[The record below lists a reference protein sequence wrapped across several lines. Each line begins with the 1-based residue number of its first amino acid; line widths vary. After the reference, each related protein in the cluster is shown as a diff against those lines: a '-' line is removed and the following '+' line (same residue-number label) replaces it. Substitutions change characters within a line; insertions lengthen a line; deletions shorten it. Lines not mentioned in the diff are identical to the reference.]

1 MIEIILILC
10 QIFFIGFLIKLSIPN
25 IKINTILITSLTES
39 LILKSIIFINLLLVF
54 SLLDISQ
61 NYLIISL
68 IVISLILILKEK
80 EKFKINFNL
89 NFNFKNFLIFIYIFI
104 VSIVLTY
111 DLQLGWDAKFFWFLK
126 TINFYQ
132 DNSLL
137 NLEKLPATDYPHL
150 GSYIWSFFWRF
161 PFDSHEY
168 LGRLFYVFLY
178 VLSIF
183 YFCEIFKSNETYKL
197 ILSSLIILTTFDIEL
212 FNGNQE
218 IIIFSLILV
227 AAKLSYELVA
237 QKIKNPKSHLI
248 FLLLSFNA
256 ALWIK
261 NEGLFL
267 LGFILFITL
276 FFGNLNLK
284 QKKFVV
290 SISLFLIAT
299 RFIIL
304 YFLNSELES
313 FEFEKTFNYSFFENL
328 PLNLKTISFYS
339 FVYSLSLP
347 VIILSLLI
355 LLLNIY
361 LFKIDKI
368 QLFII
373 FYLLLN
379 VLFIF
384 AAFMLSMEN
393 VEWQVRVGLKR
404 VMFESSGFYLLTI
417 VYLFNKVKKNDST
430 NFS

>member
-1 MIEIILILC
+1 MTEIIIIFF
-10 QIFFIGFLIKLSIPN
+10 QIFFIGLLINLSIPN
-25 IKINTILITSLTES
+25 IKINSTLTTSLTES
-39 LILKSIIFINLLLVF
+39 LIFKSIIFINVLLVF
-54 SLLDISQ
+54 SLLNISL
-61 NYLIISL
+61 NYLMISL
-68 IVISLILILKEK
+68 IVLSLIFILKEK
-80 EKFKINFNL
+80 NKFKINLNL
-89 NFNFKNFLIFIYIFI
+89 KNFLIYTYIFI
-104 VSIVLTY
+104 ISVVVTY

-132 DNSLL
+132 DNYLI

-150 GSYIWSFFWRF
+150 GTYIWSFFWRF
-161 PFDSHEY
+161 PFDTYEY
-168 LGRLFYVFLY
+168 LGRIFYIFLY
-178 VLSIF
+178 ILSIF

-197 ILSSLIILTTFDIEL
+197 ILSSLIILTTFDIEW

-218 IIIFSLILV
+218 IMIFSLILV

-237 QKIKNPKSHLI
+237 QKIKNPNSHLI
-248 FLLLSFNA
+248 FLLLTLNA

-267 LGFILFITL
+267 LGFILFTIL

-290 SISLFLIAT
+290 FVSVFLIAT
-299 RFIIL
+299 RLIIL

-313 FEFEKTFNYSFFENL
+313 FEFEKTLSYSFFENFL
-328 PLNLKTISFYS
+328 LNLKTISFYS

-347 VIILSLLI
+347 LIILSLLI

-373 FYLLLN
+373 FYLILN

-384 AAFMLSMEN
+384 MSFMLSMES

-417 VYLFNKVKKNDST
+417 VYLFNKIKKNDT
-430 NFS
+430 ANFS

>member
-1 MIEIILILC
+1 MIEIILIFF
-10 QIFFIGFLIKLSIPN
+10 QIFFIGCLINLSIPK
-25 IKINTILITSLTES
+25 IKINSTFTTSLTES
-39 LILKSIIFINLLLVF
+39 LILKSIIFINILLVF
-54 SLLDISQ
+54 SLLNISL

-68 IVISLILILKEK
+68 IVFSLILILKEK
-80 EKFKINFNL
+80 EKNKINFNL
-89 NFNFKNFLIFIYIFI
+89 KNFLIFIYIFI
-104 VSIVLTY
+104 ISIALTY

-132 DNSLL
+132 DNSLS

-150 GSYIWSFFWRF
+150 GAYIWSFFWRF
-161 PFDSHEY
+161 PFDSYEY
-168 LGRLFYVFLY
+168 LGRIFYVFLY
-178 VLSIF
+178 ILSIF

-218 IIIFSLILV
+218 IVVFSLMLV
-227 AAKLSYELVA
+227 ASKLSYELVTR
-237 QKIKNPKSHLI
+237 KIKNPTIHLI

-256 ALWIK
+256 ALWVK

-267 LGFILFITL
+267 LGFILFIIL

-284 QKKFVV
+284 QKKFILLG
-290 SISLFLIAT
+290 SILLITA
-299 RFIIL
+299 RFVIF
-304 YFLNSELES
+304 YFLNTELES
-313 FEFEKTFNYSFFENL
+313 FQFEKTFSSSFFENL
-328 PLNLKTISFYS
+328 LLNLKTISFYS
-339 FVYSLSLP
+339 IVYSLSLP
-347 VIILSLLI
+347 LILLSLLT

-373 FYLLLN
+373 SYLILN

-384 AAFMLSMEN
+384 AAFMFTMED
-393 VEWQVRVGLKR
+393 VEWQVKVGLKR

-417 VYLFNKVKKNDST
+417 VYLFNKIKR
-430 NFS
+430 

>member
-1 MIEIILILC
+1 MTEIILIFF

-25 IKINTILITSLTES
+25 IKINSVLTTSLTES
-39 LILKSIIFINLLLVF
+39 LTLKSIIFINLLLVF
-54 SLLDISQ
+54 SLLNISL

-68 IVISLILILKEK
+68 IVISLIFILKEK
-80 EKFKINFNL
+80 EKFKINF

-104 VSIVLTY
+104 VSIALTY

-161 PFDSHEY
+161 PFDSYEY
-168 LGRLFYVFLY
+168 LGRIFYVFLY
-178 VLSIF
+178 VISIF
-183 YFCEIFKSNETYKL
+183 YFCEIFESNETYKL

-237 QKIKNPKSHLI
+237 KKIKNPINHLI

-290 SISLFLIAT
+290 SISVFLIAT
-299 RFIIL
+299 RFMIL

-328 PLNLKTISFYS
+328 TLNLKTISFYS

-347 VIILSLLI
+347 VIISSLLI

-373 FYLLLN
+373 FYLILN

-384 AAFMLSMEN
+384 MSFMLSMES

>member
-1 MIEIILILC
+1 MTEIIIIFF
-10 QIFFIGFLIKLSIPN
+10 QIFFIGLLINLSIPN
-25 IKINTILITSLTES
+25 IKINSTLTTSLTES
-39 LILKSIIFINLLLVF
+39 LIFKSIIFINVLLVF
-54 SLLDISQ
+54 SLLNISL
-61 NYLIISL
+61 NYLMISL
-68 IVISLILILKEK
+68 IVLSLIFILKEK
-80 EKFKINFNL
+80 NKFKINLNL
-89 NFNFKNFLIFIYIFI
+89 KNFLIYTYIFI
-104 VSIVLTY
+104 ISVVVTY

-132 DNSLL
+132 DNYLI

-150 GSYIWSFFWRF
+150 GTYIWSFFWRF
-161 PFDSHEY
+161 PFDTYEY
-168 LGRLFYVFLY
+168 LGRIFYIFLY
-178 VLSIF
+178 ILSIF

-197 ILSSLIILTTFDIEL
+197 ILSSLIILTTFDIEW

-218 IIIFSLILV
+218 IMIFSLILV

-237 QKIKNPKSHLI
+237 QKIKNPNSHLI
-248 FLLLSFNA
+248 FLLLTLNA

-267 LGFILFITL
+267 LGFILFTIL

-290 SISLFLIAT
+290 FVSVFLIAT
-299 RFIIL
+299 RLIIL

-313 FEFEKTFNYSFFENL
+313 FEFEKTLSYSFFENFL
-328 PLNLKTISFYS
+328 LNLKTISFYS

-347 VIILSLLI
+347 LIILSLLI

-373 FYLLLN
+373 FYLILN

-384 AAFMLSMEN
+384 MSFMLSMES

-417 VYLFNKVKKNDST
+417 VYLFNKIKKNDST
-430 NFS
+430 NFL

>member
-1 MIEIILILC
+1 MIEIILIFF
-10 QIFFIGFLIKLSIPN
+10 QIFFIGFLINLSIPN
-25 IKINTILITSLTES
+25 IKINSTLATSLTES
-39 LILKSIIFINLLLVF
+39 LILKSIIFINALLVF
-54 SLLDISQ
+54 SLLNISL
-61 NYLIISL
+61 NYLIIFL
-68 IVISLILILKEK
+68 ILFSLILILKEK
-80 EKFKINFNL
+80 KKFKIDFNL
-89 NFNFKNFLIFIYIFI
+89 KNFLIFFYIFTI
-104 VSIVLTY
+104 SIVMAY
-111 DLQLGWDAKFFWFLK
+111 DLELGWDAKFFWFLK

-132 DNSLL
+132 DNSFL
-137 NLEKLPATDYPHL
+137 NLEKIPATDYPHL

-168 LGRLFYVFLY
+168 LGRIFYVFFY
-178 VLSIF
+178 ILSIF

-197 ILSSLIILTTFDIEL
+197 ILSSLIVLTTFDIEL

-218 IIIFSLILV
+218 IIIFSLTLV

-237 QKIKNPKSHLI
+237 QKLKNPINNLI

-267 LGFILFITL
+267 LGFILFIIL
-276 FFGNLNLK
+276 FFGNLNSN

-290 SISLFLIAT
+290 LVSVFLITA

-313 FEFEKTFNYSFFENL
+313 FEFDKTFSYSFFENL

-339 FVYSLSLP
+339 LVYSLSLP
-347 VIILSLLI
+347 LITLSLLV

-384 AAFMLSMEN
+384 AAFMLSMEDI
-393 VEWQVRVGLKR
+393 EWQVRVGLKR

-417 VYLFNKVKKNDST
+417 VYLFNKIKKND
-430 NFS
+430 

>member
-1 MIEIILILC
+1 MIEIILIFF
-10 QIFFIGFLIKLSIPN
+10 QIFFIGFLINSSIPN
-25 IKINTILITSLTES
+25 IKINSTLATSLTES
-39 LILKSIIFINLLLVF
+39 LILKSIIFINVLLVF
-54 SLLDISQ
+54 SLLNISL

-68 IVISLILILKEK
+68 IVFSLILILKK
-80 EKFKINFNL
+80 KIKFEINFNL
-89 NFNFKNFLIFIYIFI
+89 KNFLIFIYIFI
-104 VSIVLTY
+104 ISIILVY

-137 NLEKLPATDYPHL
+137 NLEKIPATDYPHL

-161 PFDSHEY
+161 PFGSYEY
-168 LGRLFYVFLY
+168 LGRIFYVFLY
-178 VLSIF
+178 IISIF

-197 ILSSLIILTTFDIEL
+197 ILSSLVILTTFDIEL

-218 IIIFSLILV
+218 IIIFSLMLI
-227 AAKLSYELVA
+227 AAKLSYELVSK
-237 QKIKNPKSHLI
+237 KIKNPNSHII

-267 LGFILFITL
+267 LGFILFIIL
-276 FFGNLNLK
+276 FFGNLNFK
-284 QKKFVV
+284 QKKLVV
-290 SISLFLIAT
+290 LVSLFLIST

-328 PLNLKTISFYS
+328 TLNLKTISFYS

-347 VIILSLLI
+347 LIMLSLLI

-384 AAFMLSMEN
+384 AAFMLTMED

-417 VYLFNKVKKNDST
+417 VYLFNKIKK
-430 NFS
+430 

>member
-1 MIEIILILC
+1 MTEIILIFF
-10 QIFFIGFLIKLSIPN
+10 QIFFIVFLIKLSIPN
-25 IKINTILITSLTES
+25 IKINSVVATSLTES

-54 SLLDISQ
+54 SLLNISL
-61 NYLIISL
+61 NYLVISL

-80 EKFKINFNL
+80 EKLKISL
-89 NFNFKNFLIFIYIFI
+89 DFKNFLIFIYIFI
-104 VSIVLTY
+104 ISIVLTY

-161 PFDSHEY
+161 PFDSYEY
-168 LGRLFYVFLY
+168 LGRIFYVFLY
-178 VLSIF
+178 ILSIF
-183 YFCEIFKSNETYKL
+183 YFCEIFKSNKTYKL

-237 QKIKNPKSHLI
+237 QKIKNPMSHLI

-276 FFGNLNLK
+276 FFGNLNLR

-290 SISLFLIAT
+290 SISVFLIAT
-299 RFIIL
+299 RFMIL

-328 PLNLKTISFYS
+328 TLNLKTILFYS

-347 VIILSLLI
+347 VIISSLLI

-373 FYLLLN
+373 FYLILN

>member
-1 MIEIILILC
+1 MIEIILIFF
-10 QIFFIGFLIKLSIPN
+10 QIFFIGCLINLSIPK
-25 IKINTILITSLTES
+25 IKINSTFTTSLTES
-39 LILKSIIFINLLLVF
+39 LILKSIIFINILLVF
-54 SLLDISQ
+54 SLLNISL

-68 IVISLILILKEK
+68 IVFSLIHILKEK
-80 EKFKINFNL
+80 EKNKINFNL
-89 NFNFKNFLIFIYIFI
+89 KNLLIFIYIFI
-104 VSIVLTY
+104 ISIALTY

-150 GSYIWSFFWRF
+150 GAYIWSFFWRF
-161 PFDSHEY
+161 PFDSYEY
-168 LGRLFYVFLY
+168 LGRIFYVFLY
-178 VLSIF
+178 ILSIF

-218 IIIFSLILV
+218 IVVFSLMLV
-227 AAKLSYELVA
+227 AAKLSYELVTR
-237 QKIKNPKSHLI
+237 KIKSPTNHLI

-256 ALWIK
+256 ALWVK

-267 LGFILFITL
+267 LGFILLIIL

-284 QKKFVV
+284 QKKFILLG
-290 SISLFLIAT
+290 SILLITA
-299 RFIIL
+299 RFVIF
-304 YFLNSELES
+304 YFLNTELES
-313 FEFEKTFNYSFFENL
+313 FQFEKTFSYSFFENL
-328 PLNLKTISFYS
+328 LLNLKTISFYS
-339 FVYSLSLP
+339 IVYSLSLP
-347 VIILSLLI
+347 LILLSLLT

-373 FYLLLN
+373 FYLILN

-384 AAFMLSMEN
+384 AAFIFTMED
-393 VEWQVRVGLKR
+393 VEWQVKVGLKR

-417 VYLFNKVKKNDST
+417 VYLFNKIKR
-430 NFS
+430 

>member
-1 MIEIILILC
+1 MTEIILIFF
-10 QIFFIGFLIKLSIPN
+10 QIFFIGFLIRLSIPN
-25 IKINTILITSLTES
+25 IKINSVLTTSLTES
-39 LILKSIIFINLLLVF
+39 LILKSIIFINLFLVF
-54 SLLDISQ
+54 SLLNISL

-80 EKFKINFNL
+80 EKFKININFY
-89 NFNFKNFLIFIYIFI
+89 FNFKNLLIFIYIFI

-150 GSYIWSFFWRF
+150 GAYIWSFFWRF
-161 PFDSHEY
+161 PFDSYEY
-168 LGRLFYVFLY
+168 LGRMFYVFLY
-178 VLSIF
+178 ILSIF
-183 YFCEIFKSNETYKL
+183 YFCEIFKANETYKL

-218 IIIFSLILV
+218 IVIFSLMLV
-227 AAKLSYELVA
+227 AAKLSYELVTK
-237 QKIKNPKSHLI
+237 KIKNPTNHLI

-256 ALWIK
+256 ALWVK

-267 LGFILFITL
+267 LGFILFIIL

-284 QKKFVV
+284 QKKLILLGSILLVTARFV
-290 SISLFLIAT
+290 
-299 RFIIL
+299 IL
-304 YFLNSELES
+304 YFLNTELES
-313 FEFEKTFNYSFFENL
+313 FQFEKTFSYSFFENFL
-328 PLNLKTISFYS
+328 LNLKTISFYS
-339 FVYSLSLP
+339 IVYSLSLP
-347 VIILSLLI
+347 LILLSLLTF
-355 LLLNIY
+355 LLNIY

-373 FYLLLN
+373 FYLILN

-384 AAFMLSMEN
+384 AAFMLTMED

-417 VYLFNKVKKNDST
+417 VYLFNKIKK
-430 NFS
+430 

>member
-1 MIEIILILC
+1 MTEIILIFF
-10 QIFFIGFLIKLSIPN
+10 QIFFIVFLIKLSIPN
-25 IKINTILITSLTES
+25 IKINSVVATSLTES

-54 SLLDISQ
+54 SLLNISL
-61 NYLIISL
+61 NYLVISL

-80 EKFKINFNL
+80 EKLKISL
-89 NFNFKNFLIFIYIFI
+89 DFKNFLIFIYIFI
-104 VSIVLTY
+104 ISIVLTY

-161 PFDSHEY
+161 PFDSYEY
-168 LGRLFYVFLY
+168 LGRIFYVFLY
-178 VLSIF
+178 ILSIF
-183 YFCEIFKSNETYKL
+183 YFCEIFKSNKTYKL

-237 QKIKNPKSHLI
+237 QKIKNPMSHLI

-276 FFGNLNLK
+276 FFGNLNLR

-290 SISLFLIAT
+290 SISVFLIAT
-299 RFIIL
+299 RFMIL

-328 PLNLKTISFYS
+328 TLNLKTILFYS

-347 VIILSLLI
+347 VIISSLLI

-373 FYLLLN
+373 FYLILN

-384 AAFMLSMEN
+384 AAFMFTMED
-393 VEWQVRVGLKR
+393 VEWQVKVGLKR

-417 VYLFNKVKKNDST
+417 VYLFNKIKR
-430 NFS
+430 

>member
-1 MIEIILILC
+1 MIEITLIFF
-10 QIFFIGFLIKLSIPN
+10 QIFFIGFLVSLSIPN
-25 IKINTILITSLTES
+25 VKINSTLATSLMES
-39 LILKSIIFINLLLVF
+39 LILKSIIFINALLVF
-54 SLLDISQ
+54 SLLNFNL

-68 IVISLILILKEK
+68 IIFILILTLKEK
-80 EKFKINFNL
+80 KRFKISLNL
-89 NFNFKNFLIFIYIFI
+89 KNFLIFVYIFI
-104 VSIVLTY
+104 ISIVLTY
-111 DLQLGWDAKFFWFLK
+111 DLELGWDAKFFWFLK

-137 NLEKLPATDYPHL
+137 NLEKIPATDYPHL

-161 PFDSHEY
+161 PFDSYEY
-168 LGRLFYVFLY
+168 LGRIFYVFLY
-178 VLSIF
+178 ILSIF
-183 YFCEIFKSNETYKL
+183 YFCEIFKSNETYRL
-197 ILSSLIILTTFDIEL
+197 ILSSLIILTTFDVEL

-218 IIIFSLILV
+218 IIIFSLMLV

-237 QKIKNPKSHLI
+237 QKIKNPTNHLI

-267 LGFILFITL
+267 LGFILFIIL
-276 FFGNLNLK
+276 FFGNLNLN
-284 QKKFVV
+284 QKKFVILASV
-290 SISLFLIAT
+290 ILIT
-299 RFIIL
+299 SRFIIL
-304 YFLNSELES
+304 FFLNSELES
-313 FEFEKTFNYSFFENL
+313 FEFEKTFSHSFFENL
-328 PLNLKTISFYS
+328 SLNLKIISFYS

-347 VIILSLLI
+347 LITLSLLV

-373 FYLLLN
+373 FYFLLN

-384 AAFMLSMEN
+384 AAFMLSMEDI
-393 VEWQVRVGLKR
+393 EWQVRVGLKR

-417 VYLFNKVKKNDST
+417 VYLFNKIKKNDTT

>member
-1 MIEIILILC
+1 MIEIILIFF
-10 QIFFIGFLIKLSIPN
+10 QIFFIGFLINSSIPN
-25 IKINTILITSLTES
+25 IKINSTLATSLTES
-39 LILKSIIFINLLLVF
+39 LILKSIIFINVLLVF
-54 SLLDISQ
+54 SLLNISL

-68 IVISLILILKEK
+68 IVFSLILILKK
-80 EKFKINFNL
+80 KGKFKINFNL
-89 NFNFKNFLIFIYIFI
+89 KNFLIFIYIFI
-104 VSIVLTY
+104 ISIILVY

-137 NLEKLPATDYPHL
+137 NLEKIPATDYPHL

-161 PFDSHEY
+161 PFGSYEY
-168 LGRLFYVFLY
+168 LGRIFYVFLY
-178 VLSIF
+178 IISIF

-197 ILSSLIILTTFDIEL
+197 ILSSLVILTTFDIEL

-218 IIIFSLILV
+218 IIIFSLMLI
-227 AAKLSYELVA
+227 AAKLSYELVSK
-237 QKIKNPKSHLI
+237 KIKNPNSHII

-267 LGFILFITL
+267 LGFILFIIL
-276 FFGNLNLK
+276 FFGNLNFK
-284 QKKFVV
+284 QKKLVV
-290 SISLFLIAT
+290 LVSVFLIST

-304 YFLNSELES
+304 YFLNPELES
-313 FEFEKTFNYSFFENL
+313 FEFEKTFSYSFFENL
-328 PLNLKTISFYS
+328 YLNIKTISFYS
-339 FVYSLSLP
+339 IVYSLSLP
-347 VIILSLLI
+347 LIMLSLLI

-417 VYLFNKVKKNDST
+417 VYLFNKVKKNDTT

>member
-1 MIEIILILC
+1 MTEIILIFF
-10 QIFFIGFLIKLSIPN
+10 QIFFIVFLIKLSIPN
-25 IKINTILITSLTES
+25 IKINSVVATSLTES

-54 SLLDISQ
+54 SLLNISL
-61 NYLIISL
+61 NYLVISL

-80 EKFKINFNL
+80 EKLKISL
-89 NFNFKNFLIFIYIFI
+89 DFKNFLIFIYIFI
-104 VSIVLTY
+104 ISIVLTY

-161 PFDSHEY
+161 PFDSYEY
-168 LGRLFYVFLY
+168 LGRIFYVFLY
-178 VLSIF
+178 ILSIF
-183 YFCEIFKSNETYKL
+183 YFCEIFNSNENYKL

-237 QKIKNPKSHLI
+237 QKIKNPMSHLI

-276 FFGNLNLK
+276 FFGNLNLR

-290 SISLFLIAT
+290 SISVFLIAT
-299 RFIIL
+299 RFMIL

-328 PLNLKTISFYS
+328 TLNLKTILFYS

-347 VIILSLLI
+347 VIISSLLI

-373 FYLLLN
+373 FYLILN

>member
-1 MIEIILILC
+1 MTEIILIFS
-10 QIFFIGFLIKLSIPN
+10 QIFFIGFLINLSIPN
-25 IKINTILITSLTES
+25 IKINSKLTTSVTES
-39 LILKSIIFINLLLVF
+39 LILKSIIFINVLLVF
-54 SLLDISQ
+54 SLLNVSL

-68 IVISLILILKEK
+68 IISSLILFLKDK
-80 EKFKINFNL
+80 QKFKINLNL
-89 NFNFKNFLIFIYIFI
+89 RNLLIFIYIFI
-104 VSIVLTY
+104 ISIVSAY

-150 GSYIWSFFWRF
+150 GTYIWSFFWRF
-161 PFDSHEY
+161 PFDLYEY
-168 LGRLFYVFLY
+168 LGRIFYVFLY
-178 VLSIF
+178 ILSIF
-183 YFCEIFKSNETYKL
+183 YFCEIFKSNETYKS
-197 ILSSLIILTTFDIEL
+197 ILGSLIILTTFDIEL

-227 AAKLSYELVA
+227 VTKLSYELVT
-237 QKIKNPKSHLI
+237 QKIKNPIGHLI

-267 LGFILFITL
+267 LGFILFIIL
-276 FFGNLNLK
+276 FFGNLSLK
-284 QKKFVV
+284 QKKIVV
-290 SISLFLIAT
+290 LVSLFLIT
-299 RFIIL
+299 IRFITL

-313 FEFEKTFNYSFFENL
+313 FEFEKTFTYSFFENL
-328 PLNLKTISFYS
+328 LLNLKTISFYS

-347 VIILSLLI
+347 LIILSLLI

-361 LFKIDKI
+361 LFKIDKV

-384 AAFMLSMEN
+384 VAFMLSMED

-417 VYLFNKVKKNDST
+417 VYLFNKIKKNDTT

>member
-1 MIEIILILC
+1 MIEIILIFF
-10 QIFFIGFLIKLSIPN
+10 QIFFIGFLINSSIPN
-25 IKINTILITSLTES
+25 IKINSTLATSLTES
-39 LILKSIIFINLLLVF
+39 LILKSIIFINVLLVF
-54 SLLDISQ
+54 SLLNISL

-68 IVISLILILKEK
+68 IVFSLILILKK
-80 EKFKINFNL
+80 KGKFIINFNL
-89 NFNFKNFLIFIYIFI
+89 KNFLIFIYIFI
-104 VSIVLTY
+104 ISIILVY

-137 NLEKLPATDYPHL
+137 NLEKIPATDYPHL

-161 PFDSHEY
+161 PFGSYEY
-168 LGRLFYVFLY
+168 LGRIFYVFLY
-178 VLSIF
+178 IISIF

-197 ILSSLIILTTFDIEL
+197 ILSSLVILTTFDIEL

-218 IIIFSLILV
+218 IIIFSLMLI
-227 AAKLSYELVA
+227 AAKLSYELVSK
-237 QKIKNPKSHLI
+237 KIKNPNSHII

-267 LGFILFITL
+267 LGFILFIIL
-276 FFGNLNLK
+276 FFGNLNFK
-284 QKKFVV
+284 QKKLVV
-290 SISLFLIAT
+290 LVSVFLIST

-313 FEFEKTFNYSFFENL
+313 FEFEKTFSYSFFENL
-328 PLNLKTISFYS
+328 YLNIKTISFYS
-339 FVYSLSLP
+339 IVYSLSLP
-347 VIILSLLI
+347 LIMLSLLI

-417 VYLFNKVKKNDST
+417 VYLFNKVKKNDTT

>member
-1 MIEIILILC
+1 MTEIILIFF
-10 QIFFIGFLIKLSIPN
+10 QIFFIGCLINLSIPK
-25 IKINTILITSLTES
+25 IKINSTFIISLSES
-39 LILKSIIFINLLLVF
+39 LILKSIIFMNILLVF
-54 SLLDISQ
+54 SLLNISL

-68 IVISLILILKEK
+68 IVFSLILLLKEK
-80 EKFKINFNL
+80 EKFKINLNL
-89 NFNFKNFLIFIYIFI
+89 RNFLIFIYIFI

-150 GSYIWSFFWRF
+150 GAYIWSFFWRF
-161 PFDSHEY
+161 PFDTYEY
-168 LGRLFYVFLY
+168 LGRIFYVFLY

-197 ILSSLIILTTFDIEL
+197 ILSSLIILITFDIEL

-218 IIIFSLILV
+218 IIVFSLMLV
-227 AAKLSYELVA
+227 AAKLSYEMVTR
-237 QKIKNPKSHLI
+237 KIKNPTNHLI

-256 ALWIK
+256 ALWVK

-267 LGFILFITL
+267 LGFILFIIL

-284 QKKFVV
+284 QKKFILLG
-290 SISLFLIAT
+290 SILLIIA
-299 RFIIL
+299 RFIVF
-304 YFLNSELES
+304 YFLNTGLES
-313 FEFEKTFNYSFFENL
+313 FQFEKTVSYSFFENL
-328 PLNLKTISFYS
+328 LLNLKTISFYS
-339 FVYSLSLP
+339 IVYSLSLP
-347 VIILSLLI
+347 LILLSLLT

-373 FYLLLN
+373 IYLILN
-379 VLFIF
+379 VLFVF
-384 AAFMLSMEN
+384 AAFMLTMED

-417 VYLFNKVKKNDST
+417 VYLFNKIKK
-430 NFS
+430 

>member
-1 MIEIILILC
+1 MTEIILIFF
-10 QIFFIGFLIKLSIPN
+10 QIFFIVFLIKLSIPN
-25 IKINTILITSLTES
+25 IKINSVVATSLTES

-54 SLLDISQ
+54 SLLNISL
-61 NYLIISL
+61 NYLVISL

-80 EKFKINFNL
+80 EKLKISL
-89 NFNFKNFLIFIYIFI
+89 DFKNFLIFIYIFI
-104 VSIVLTY
+104 ISIVLTY

-161 PFDSHEY
+161 PFDSYEY
-168 LGRLFYVFLY
+168 LGRIFYVFLY
-178 VLSIF
+178 ILSIF
-183 YFCEIFKSNETYKL
+183 YFCEIFKSNKTYKL

-237 QKIKNPKSHLI
+237 QKIKNPMSHLI

-276 FFGNLNLK
+276 FFGNLNLR

-290 SISLFLIAT
+290 SISVFLIAT

-328 PLNLKTISFYS
+328 TLNLKTILFYS

-347 VIILSLLI
+347 VIISSLLI

-373 FYLLLN
+373 FYLILN

>member
-1 MIEIILILC
+1 MTEIILIFF
-10 QIFFIGFLIKLSIPN
+10 QIFFIGFLIKLTIPN
-25 IKINTILITSLTES
+25 IKINSVLTTSLTES

-54 SLLDISQ
+54 SLLNISL

-80 EKFKINFNL
+80 EKFKINFNF

-161 PFDSHEY
+161 PFDSYEY
-168 LGRLFYVFLY
+168 LGRIFYVFLY
-178 VLSIF
+178 ILSIF
-183 YFCEIFKSNETYKL
+183 YFCEIFKSNETYKI
-197 ILSSLIILTTFDIEL
+197 ILSSLIILVTFDIEL

-218 IIIFSLILV
+218 ILIFSLILV

-237 QKIKNPKSHLI
+237 QKIKNPMNHLI

-261 NEGLFL
+261 MEGLFL
-267 LGFILFITL
+267 LGFILFIIL
-276 FFGNLNLK
+276 LFGNLNLK
-284 QKKFVV
+284 HKKFVLLFSV
-290 SISLFLIAT
+290 FLIAT

-328 PLNLKTISFYS
+328 LLNLKTISFYS
-339 FVYSLSLP
+339 IVYSLSLP
-347 VIILSLLI
+347 LISFSLLI

-384 AAFMLSMEN
+384 AAFMLTMEN
-393 VEWQVRVGLKR
+393 VYWQVRVGLKR

-417 VYLFNKVKKNDST
+417 VYLFNKIKKND
-430 NFS
+430 

>member
-1 MIEIILILC
+1 MIEIILIFF
-10 QIFFIGFLIKLSIPN
+10 QILFIGFLINLCIPN
-25 IKINTILITSLTES
+25 IKINSTLAISLTES
-39 LILKSIIFINLLLVF
+39 LILKSIIFINALLVF
-54 SLLDISQ
+54 SLLNISL

-68 IVISLILILKEK
+68 IIFSLILILKEK
-80 EKFKINFNL
+80 KQFKI
-89 NFNFKNFLIFIYIFI
+89 NFNFKNFLIIIYIFTI
-104 VSIVLTY
+104 SIVLAY
-111 DLQLGWDAKFFWFLK
+111 DLELGWDAKFFWFLK

-137 NLEKLPATDYPHL
+137 NLEKIPATDYPHL

-161 PFDSHEY
+161 PFNSHEY
-168 LGRLFYVFLY
+168 LGRIFYVFLY
-178 VLSIF
+178 ILSIF
-183 YFCEIFKSNETYKL
+183 YFCEIFKLNETYKL

-237 QKIKNPKSHLI
+237 KKIKNPINNLI

-261 NEGLFL
+261 NEGFFL
-267 LGFILFITL
+267 LGFILFIIL
-276 FFGNLNLK
+276 FFGNLNSN

-290 SISLFLIAT
+290 LVSVFLITA

-304 YFLNSELES
+304 YFLNPELES
-313 FEFEKTFNYSFFENL
+313 FEFDKTFSYTFFENFL
-328 PLNLKTISFYS
+328 LNLKTISFYS

-347 VIILSLLI
+347 LITLSLLV

-384 AAFMLSMEN
+384 AAFMLSMEDI
-393 VEWQVRVGLKR
+393 EWQVRVGLKR

-417 VYLFNKVKKNDST
+417 VYLFNKIKKNV
-430 NFS
+430 

>member
-1 MIEIILILC
+1 MLRFVFFSLLLVYSC
-10 QIFFIGFLIKLSIPN
+10 QIF
-25 IKINTILITSLTES
+25 E
-39 LILKSIIFINLLLVF
+39 
-54 SLLDISQ
+54 
-61 NYLIISL
+61 
-68 IVISLILILKEK
+68 
-80 EKFKINFNL
+80 
-89 NFNFKNFLIFIYIFI
+89 
-104 VSIVLTY
+104 
-111 DLQLGWDAKFFWFLK
+111 
-126 TINFYQ
+126 
-132 DNSLL
+132 
-137 NLEKLPATDYPHL
+137 
-150 GSYIWSFFWRF
+150 
-161 PFDSHEY
+161 
-168 LGRLFYVFLY
+168 
-178 VLSIF
+178 
-183 YFCEIFKSNETYKL
+183 SNETYKL

-237 QKIKNPKSHLI
+237 KKIKNPINHLI

-290 SISLFLIAT
+290 SISVFLIAT
-299 RFIIL
+299 RFMIL

-328 PLNLKTISFYS
+328 TLNLKTISFYS

-347 VIILSLLI
+347 VIISSLLI

-373 FYLLLN
+373 FYLILN

-384 AAFMLSMEN
+384 MSFMLSMES

-417 VYLFNKVKKNDST
+417 VYLFNKIKK
-430 NFS
+430 

>member
-1 MIEIILILC
+1 MTEIILIFS
-10 QIFFIGFLIKLSIPN
+10 QIFFIGFLINLSIPN
-25 IKINTILITSLTES
+25 IKINSKLTTSVTES
-39 LILKSIIFINLLLVF
+39 LTLKSIIFINVLLVF
-54 SLLDISQ
+54 SLLNVSL

-68 IVISLILILKEK
+68 IISSLILFLKDK
-80 EKFKINFNL
+80 QKFKINLNSKNL
-89 NFNFKNFLIFIYIFI
+89 LIFIYIFI
-104 VSIVLTY
+104 ISIVSAY

-161 PFDSHEY
+161 PFDLYEY
-168 LGRLFYVFLY
+168 LGRIFYVFLY
-178 VLSIF
+178 ILSIF
-183 YFCEIFKSNETYKL
+183 YFCEIFKSNETYKS
-197 ILSSLIILTTFDIEL
+197 ILGSLIILTTFDIEL

-218 IIIFSLILV
+218 IVIFSLILV
-227 AAKLSYELVA
+227 VTKLSYELVI
-237 QKIKNPKSHLI
+237 QKIKNPIGHLI

-267 LGFILFITL
+267 LGFILFIIL

-284 QKKFVV
+284 QKKIVV
-290 SISLFLIAT
+290 LVSLFLIT
-299 RFIIL
+299 FRFITL

-313 FEFEKTFNYSFFENL
+313 FEFEKTFSYSFFENL
-328 PLNLKTISFYS
+328 LLNLKTISFYS

-347 VIILSLLI
+347 LIILSLLI

-361 LFKIDKI
+361 LFKIDKV

-384 AAFMLSMEN
+384 VAFMLSMED

-417 VYLFNKVKKNDST
+417 VYLFNKIKKNDT
-430 NFS
+430 ANFS

>member
-1 MIEIILILC
+1 MTEIVLIFF
-10 QIFFIGFLIKLSIPN
+10 QIFFIGCLINLSTPK
-25 IKINTILITSLTES
+25 IKIDSTYSTSLTES
-39 LILKSIIFINLLLVF
+39 LIFKSIIFINILLVF
-54 SLLDISQ
+54 SLLNISL

-68 IVISLILILKEK
+68 IIFSLVFILKEK
-80 EKFKINFNL
+80 EKIKINFNL
-89 NFNFKNFLIFIYIFI
+89 KNFLIFIYIFI
-104 VSIVLTY
+104 ISIVLAY

-161 PFDSHEY
+161 PFDSYEY
-168 LGRLFYVFLY
+168 LGRIFYVFLY
-178 VLSIF
+178 ILSIF
-183 YFCEIFKSNETYKL
+183 YFCEIFKSNETYRL

-218 IIIFSLILV
+218 IVIFSLMLV
-227 AAKLSYELVA
+227 AAKLSYELVTK
-237 QKIKNPKSHLI
+237 KIKSPTDHLI

-256 ALWIK
+256 ALWVK

-267 LGFILFITL
+267 LGFILFIIL
-276 FFGNLNLK
+276 FFGKLNLK
-284 QKKFVV
+284 QKKFILLG
-290 SISLFLIAT
+290 SALLIIA
-299 RFIIL
+299 RFIIF
-304 YFLNSELES
+304 YFLNTELES
-313 FEFEKTFNYSFFENL
+313 FQFEKTFSYSFFENL
-328 PLNLKTISFYS
+328 LFNLKTISFYS
-339 FVYSLSLP
+339 IVYSLSLP
-347 VIILSLLI
+347 LILLSLI
-355 LLLNIY
+355 TLLLNIY

-373 FYLLLN
+373 FYLILN

-384 AAFMLSMEN
+384 AAFMFTMED

-417 VYLFNKVKKNDST
+417 VYLFNKIKR
-430 NFS
+430 